1 MRSDSRFLPAFAA
14 SVLLFAACTST
25 AQEATVSDT
34 VSGIGNGASAADSI
48 DATDAELNEP
58 IDPNPDNTPI
68 ELNPAVRTGTLD
80 NGLTYFILENDS
92 PGQRAEIRLAINAGS
107 SQQKVADSGSAHF
120 LEHMLFNGTEAYP
133 NNKLDDLLRGLGMEI
148 GPDINAYTSFD
159 ETVYEL
165 SLPDVEPATIDQ
177 GLKVIAEW
185 AGSALIDENEVV
197 AERGVVREEHR
208 LRAQSVDGV
217 INAQFT
223 DVYTADTGYEG
234 RDPIGTEDQILA
246 TKSAELRQFYDDW
259 YRPDNMAVIVV
270 GDFSAPSVER
280 RVEEAL
286 GGLESRGSNADREQI
301 SAPVSLNPVV
311 EVFTHPDGP
320 EPSLSLDF
328 VLPHW
333 QPGTVGGERLLLAD
347 EVIAIMLQN
356 YLDEAAAN
364 GTLSLIRPFVGTFEL
379 ARERRFLGMNVA
391 ADDLEMA
398 TSDILRAIKS
408 VQITGF
414 TEDQIGQAAQQLQ
427 AGIDQI
433 NAGADTQQDYELAS
447 ELVAHFLSGH
457 AFQDGQ
463 TWHERL
469 SGEIASFSAAELN
482 NLFRWEMAHT
492 APILVAI
499 GSNPGSLPTVDQLE
513 AALDAADGAIAFDA
527 VEAVAIDEL
536 MATPEG
542 VNPIDTGAVPG
553 GEGAVWWEF
562 DNGATVIH
570 QRSTIASG
578 TVMMWAIA
586 EGGRVLLSEE
596 HAAVAD
602 VALDTVSR
610 SGIGTYNDV
619 TVSRFLADT
628 SASLGPFL
636 TTTTEGFTGQAD
648 AQDVAVLFQLLALY
662 TTQPRVDD
670 IGLAEAKNSV
680 ESQLRQIET
689 DPGLASLYASLD
701 ARFGTDSRYIGVPT
715 LDQVKAMTTDD
726 ALAIYKERFAGIDD
740 LVVIVVGDVAAS
752 DVEVLAANFVGTIP
766 SRPSDGDIPEI
777 PALPSGPVVRSVSA
791 GTNDSGAGFDLS
803 YSLVGSLSRSEQ
815 VTGDYLVSIINGRLF
830 DRVREELG
838 ASYGG
843 GSAGILTGSLA
854 DGETSL
860 SVSVDGDPER
870 LGEIRAV
877 VQDELDRLATQG
889 PDTVDFAEAKSIVKA
904 DADLVSNFNL
914 LLGLSEWAVD
924 RSNSAYSRSDYAA
937 DATKVTAAKVQALAA
952 KLISDANLVEIKRE
966 PS

>member
-1 MRSDSRFLPAFAA
+1 MRFESRFLPAFVA
-14 SVLLFAACTST
+14 SVFLLAACTSST
-25 AQEATVSDT
+25 QEVTVSDT
-34 VSGIGNGASAADSI
+34 VTGIGNGSSSVTNSDGFDSER
-48 DATDAELNEP
+48 AEP
-58 IDPNPDNTPI
+58 VDPNPDDTPI
-68 ELNPAVRTGTLD
+68 ELNPAVLTGTLD
-80 NGLTYFILENDS
+80 NGLTYYILENNS
-92 PGQRAEIRLAINAGS
+92 PGQRAEIRLAVNAGS
-107 SQQKVADSGSAHF
+107 GQQEVADSGSAHF

-133 NNKLDDLLRGLGMEI
+133 GNELDDFLRGLGMEI

-165 SLPDVEPATIDQ
+165 SLPDVDPATIGQ
-177 GLKVIAEW
+177 GLDVIAEW
-185 AGSALIDENEVV
+185 AGAALIDRHEVA

-208 LRAQSVDGV
+208 LRAQSADGV

-223 DVYTADTGYEG
+223 DVYTDGTGYEG
-234 RDPIGTEDQILA
+234 RDPIGTEDKILA
-246 TKSAELRQFYDDW
+246 TEAAELRQFYDDW
-259 YRPDNMAVIVV
+259 YRPDNMAVVVV
-270 GDFSAPSVER
+270 GDFSAPAIER
-280 RVEEAL
+280 QIEEAL
-286 GGLESRGSNADREQI
+286 GGLQSRGANTPREQI
-301 SAPVSLNPVV
+301 AAPVSLNPVV

-328 VLPHW
+328 VLPQW

-356 YLDEAAAN
+356 YLAEAAAN

-398 TSDILRAIKS
+398 TSDLLRAIRS

-414 TEDQIGQAAQQLQ
+414 TEDQVGQATQQLQ

-433 NAGADTQQDYELAS
+433 KAGADTNQDYELAS
-447 ELVAHFLSGH
+447 ELVSHFLSGH
-457 AFQDGQ
+457 AFQADQ
-463 TWHERL
+463 DWYDRL
-469 SGEIASFSAAELN
+469 SGEIASFGPAELT
-482 NLFRWEMAHT
+482 NLFRWEMTHT

-499 GSNPGSLPTVDQLE
+499 GSNPGSLPTVDELE
-513 AALDAADGAIAFDA
+513 AAVDAADGAAAFDA
-527 VEAVAIDEL
+527 VDAVAIDEL

-542 VNPIDTGAVPG
+542 VNPTDTGTVPG

-570 QRSTIASG
+570 QRSPIASG
-578 TVMMWAIA
+578 SVMLWAIA
-586 EGGRVLLSEE
+586 EGGRVLLSEDQ
-596 HAAVAD
+596 AAIAD
-602 VALDTVSR
+602 VALDTVAR
-610 SGIGTYNDV
+610 SGIGDHNDV
-619 TVSRFLADT
+619 TVSRFLSDT

-670 IGLAEAKNSV
+670 VGLAEARNSV
-680 ESQLRQIET
+680 KSQLRQIET
-689 DPGLASLYASLD
+689 DPGLASLYAELD

-715 LDQVKAMTTDD
+715 LAQVEAMTTDD
-726 ALAIYKERFAGIDD
+726 ALSIFKKRFAGIDD
-740 LVVIVVGDVAAS
+740 LVVIVVGDVSASTVRDLAAS
-752 DVEVLAANFVGTIP
+752 FIGTIP
-766 SRPSDGDIPEI
+766 SRAPDPKIPKI
-777 PALPSGPVVRSVSA
+777 PALPPGPIVRSVSA

-803 YSLVGSLSRSEQ
+803 YSIVGGLTRGEQ
-815 VTGDYLVSIINGRLF
+815 VAGDYLVSIINGRLF

-843 GSAGILTGSLA
+843 GSASILTGSLA

-870 LGEIRAV
+870 LDEIRAV
-877 VQDELDRLATQG
+877 VQDELVQLAANG
-889 PDTVDFAEAKSIVKA
+889 PDAVDFAEAKSIVIA

-924 RSNSAYSRSDYAA
+924 RSSSAYSRSNYAA
-937 DATKVTAAKVQALAA
+937 DAAKVTIAKVQALAA
-952 KLISDANLVEIKRE
+952 KLISDANLVEVHRE